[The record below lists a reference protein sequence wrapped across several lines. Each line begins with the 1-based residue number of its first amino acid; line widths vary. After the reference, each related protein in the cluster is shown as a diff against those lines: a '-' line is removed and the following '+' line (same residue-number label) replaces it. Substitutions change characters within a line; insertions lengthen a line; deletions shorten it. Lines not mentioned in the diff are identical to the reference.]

1 MPPKYSDKN
10 LKAPGRPV
18 SSERKPRTRAHDQA
32 VVSRSE
38 PECISVSQE
47 QGESEGACAIISSD
61 VATSIRTS
69 TPPSQTHTPNWPSTA
84 SVFTNPG
91 ICSQDRRLLQ
101 SEDSGDEFSS
111 AGETEVKRR
120 VSEAYVPRPCQ
131 PVYCWAPS
139 TSHNADFSL
148 PNEILGHSPENMQ
161 SRAPRPHSSMRP
173 RVSTREQLHA
183 CDGTE
188 RQASK
193 DDLATSVAVAVNN
206 LTSQNDKLTQTL
218 STLTSNMSQQNESFT
233 NSLTTLTGVMRGM
246 QDSCK
251 GAEQSSRQTQPV
263 SDPAHAS
270 IVDSIGRYAA
280 AHPGPTHLN
289 NGRGPNSPGHMY
301 SNNPPLWPQHA
312 NASWRDNNQKHISPT
327 APNNPSYRSNPVASK
342 AWPNDQRFA
351 HDYSTR
357 IVEDPPI
364 QYAEPARL
372 ERHQSRLGSGPPP
385 IRQHAT
391 GNQSARQT
399 QSGSD
404 YGEDGSDRPR
414 TRPRRR
420 SRRNRSPSLSSDDS
434 EARGSS
440 ALLSQTSSQR
450 TKRTST
456 RSYHPRL
463 PPFTGQEPW
472 RVYYNRFQDV
482 ASLEGWTET
491 DRLRELLPRLQGQAG
506 EFVYEQLG
514 HNVRTN
520 FRSLVHEL
528 KNRFRKVE
536 TARTFGARFSNRNQN
551 AGESAEDYAAELK
564 RLYDKAHSNRDV
576 ETRREDLL
584 RRFLDGVI
592 DDSARFQVE
601 YVKEPRDIDDAV
613 YEVVNFTETKRRPPT
628 DPGDSRSRRPTRII
642 RDGSAEETDNG
653 SGEEDMIRGVGY
665 QKYGTGRHQAYGGN
679 SNNWYGSSGKFN
691 RPRVP
696 SSQPPVASGSDQA
709 ALLSQ
714 IHKMMTQLQQMQSN
728 AVAWG
733 CVEPPAY
740 HTAKAERSHPVM
752 PPQVTPATRGT
763 VVQSPTNRAPQSQNG
778 DQLN

>member
-69 TPPSQTHTPNWPSTA
+69 TPPSQTDTPNWPSTA

-111 AGETEVKRR
+111 AGETKLKGR
-120 VSEAYVPRPCQ
+120 VSEANVPRPSQ

-148 PNEILGHSPENMQ
+148 PNEILGHSSENMQ
-161 SRAPRPHSSMRP
+161 SRAPRPHSSMMP

-301 SNNPPLWPQHA
+301 SN
-312 NASWRDNNQKHISPT
+312 T
-327 APNNPSYRSNPVASK
+327 
-342 AWPNDQRFA
+342 
-351 HDYSTR
+351 
-357 IVEDPPI
+357 PPI
-364 QYAEPARL
+364 M
-372 ERHQSRLGSGPPP
+372 
-385 IRQHAT
+385 AT
-391 GNQSARQT
+391 T
-399 QSGSD
+399 C
-404 YGEDGSDRPR
+404 
-414 TRPRRR
+414 
-420 SRRNRSPSLSSDDS
+420 
-434 EARGSS
+434 
-440 ALLSQTSSQR
+440 
-450 TKRTST
+450 KCIM
-456 RSYHPRL
+456 
-463 PPFTGQEPW
+463 
-472 RVYYNRFQDV
+472 
-482 ASLEGWTET
+482 
-491 DRLRELLPRLQGQAG
+491 AG
-506 EFVYEQLG
+506 
-514 HNVRTN
+514 
-520 FRSLVHEL
+520 
-528 KNRFRKVE
+528 
-536 TARTFGARFSNRNQN
+536 
-551 AGESAEDYAAELK
+551 
-564 RLYDKAHSNRDV
+564 
-576 ETRREDLL
+576 
-584 RRFLDGVI
+584 
-592 DDSARFQVE
+592 
-601 YVKEPRDIDDAV
+601 
-613 YEVVNFTETKRRPPT
+613 
-628 DPGDSRSRRPTRII
+628 
-642 RDGSAEETDNG
+642 
-653 SGEEDMIRGVGY
+653 
-665 QKYGTGRHQAYGGN
+665 
-679 SNNWYGSSGKFN
+679 
-691 RPRVP
+691 
-696 SSQPPVASGSDQA
+696 
-709 ALLSQ
+709 
-714 IHKMMTQLQQMQSN
+714 
-728 AVAWG
+728 
-733 CVEPPAY
+733 
-740 HTAKAERSHPVM
+740 
-752 PPQVTPATRGT
+752 
-763 VVQSPTNRAPQSQNG
+763 
-778 DQLN
+778 

>member
-10 LKAPGRPV
+10 LKASGHPV
-18 SSERKPRTRAHDQA
+18 SSERKPMTRAHDQA

-61 VATSIRTS
+61 VATSVCTS
-69 TPPSQTHTPNWPSTA
+69 TSPGQTHTLNWPSTA
-84 SVFTNPG
+84 SMLTNTE
-91 ICSQDRRLLQ
+91 ICSQDRHLLQ

-111 AGETEVKRR
+111 AGETELKRR
-120 VSEAYVPRPCQ
+120 VSEAYVSRPSQ

-139 TSHNADFSL
+139 TSHNAHLSL
-148 PNEILGHSPENMQ
+148 PNEILGHSPENKQ
-161 SRAPRPHSSMRP
+161 SRDPCPHSTMRQ
-173 RVSTREQLHA
+173 RVSTWEQLHT

-188 RQASK
+188 RQADK

-289 NGRGPNSPGHMY
+289 NGRGHMY
-301 SNNPPLWPQHA
+301 SNNPPLWSQHA
-312 NASWRDNNQKHISPT
+312 NASWRDNNLKHISPT
-327 APNNPSYRSNPVASK
+327 APNNPSYRSNPVASN

-357 IVEDPPI
+357 VVEDPPI
-364 QYAEPARL
+364 HYAEPARF

-385 IRQHAT
+385 IRQHA
-391 GNQSARQT
+391 GNHSVRQT

-404 YGEDGSDRPR
+404 YCEDGSDRHR

-420 SRRNRSPSLSSDDS
+420 SSRNRSPSLSSDDS

-440 ALLSQTSSQR
+440 ALLSQTSGQR

-456 RSYHPRL
+456 SSYHPRL
-463 PPFTGQEPW
+463 PLFTGQEPW

-491 DRLRELLPRLQGQAG
+491 DRLRELLPRVQGQAG
-506 EFVYEQLG
+506 QFVYEQLG

-551 AGESAEDYAAELK
+551 AGERAEDYAAELK

-642 RDGSAEETDNG
+642 RDGSAEETNNG
-653 SGEEDMIRGVGY
+653 SREEDMIRGVGY

-733 CVEPPAY
+733 CVEPSAY

-752 PPQVTPATRGT
+752 PPQVTPATGGT